1 MSDVPEE
8 AAGAMVRE
16 LYTFDLCLHFRAA
29 YDTHMCAPCTHKEEH
44 QECTR
49 DLNCRYCINCFQCI
63 GYDYTACI
71 YYMDPD
77 VCCPQK
83 SR

>member
-1 MSDVPEE
+1 MNDVPEE

-49 DLNCRYCINCFQCI
+49 DLNCRYCIN
-63 GYDYTACI
+63 
-71 YYMDPD
+71 
-77 VCCPQK
+77 
-83 SR
+83 